1 MRIIHPSLLLCA
13 FVACATSEAKT
24 PNEVTI
30 ELSSVTLADNCPTP
44 TVQPPPPSGF
54 AKPPPSKPAQ
64 SSETEPA
71 PNVARGSCAR
81 PPCPSIGRSRACEQ
95 TSMQLSFAAQAGT
108 KQTTIQIKR
117 VELLDDKGKL
127 LETLTASLPQQW
139 DAAKG
144 SYVKWDGSL
153 GASSTVKS
161 TYRLT
166 APDWSKLGGR
176 FHAHSRKFQLRVIV
190 TVGGADRTVEK
201 TSIIPAHIEPMVV
214 T

>member
-1 MRIIHPSLLLCA
+1 MRIISPSLMLCA

-24 PNEVTI
+24 PKPMTV

-44 TVQPPPPSGF
+44 TVQPPPPGNF
-54 AKPPPSKPAQ
+54 AKPPPVQQTK
-64 SSETEPA
+64 SESDTEPA
-71 PNVARGSCAR
+71 PKAARGSCAR

-95 TSMQLSFAAQAGT
+95 TSMQLVFSDGPSVGT
-108 KQTTIQIKR
+108 PIKIKR

-127 LETLTASLPQQW
+127 LQTLTASMPTQW

-144 SYVKWDGSL
+144 SYVAWDGELRGSTK
-153 GASSTVKS
+153 AS
-161 TYRLT
+161 YRLT

-176 FHAHSRKFQLRVIV
+176 FNAQSRKFQLRVIV
-190 TVGGADRTVEK
+190 TVGNNGSERTVEK

>member
-1 MRIIHPSLLLCA
+1 MRIISPSLLLCA

-24 PNEVTI
+24 PDDITI

-44 TVQPPPPSGF
+44 TVQPPPPNGF
-54 AKPPPSKPAQ
+54 AKPPPNVPAQ
-64 SSETEPA
+64 TKSETEPA
-71 PNVARGSCAR
+71 PKAARGSCAR
-81 PPCPSIGRSRACEQ
+81 PPCPGIGRSRACEQ
-95 TSMQLSFAAQAGT
+95 TSMQLSFSQAGA

-127 LETLTASLPQQW
+127 LQTLTASMPSQW

-144 SYVKWDGSL
+144 SYVAWDGSL
-153 GASSTVKS
+153 AAKSSVKS

-166 APDWSKLGGR
+166 SPDWYKLGGR
-176 FHAHSRKFQLRVIV
+176 FNAQARKFQLRVIV

>member
-24 PNEVTI
+24 PDDITI

-44 TVQPPPPSGF
+44 AVQPPPPGGF
-54 AKPPPSKPAQ
+54 AKPPPAQ
-64 SSETEPA
+64 TQRESQTQPQA
-71 PNVARGSCAR
+71 ARGSCAR

-95 TSMQLSFAAQAGT
+95 TSMQLAFSQAGA

-127 LETLTASLPQQW
+127 LQTLTASMPAQW

-144 SYVKWDGSL
+144 SYIAWDGAL
-153 GASSTVKS
+153 AAKSSVKS

-166 APDWSKLGGR
+166 APDWNKLGGR
-176 FHAHSRKFQLRVIV
+176 FNAQARKFQLRVIV